1 MRGFRVQGS
10 GFGAQCAG
18 QRAVAACCLLAVG
31 CVVLAGCGGSKLDT
45 VTVTGRVTYG
55 GGDWPK
61 PGNIDFTPKEA
72 AKGNLHP
79 GSGSFGTDGRFSV
92 KSGQASGLVPG
103 TYGVRI
109 ECWET
114 PPSMENPSAAKSYV
128 PEKYRNAATSGLTL
142 EIKAGESS
150 KEFTADIPKQ

>member
-1 MRGFRVQGS
+1 MRGFRGQGS
-10 GFGAQCAG
+10 GFGIKG
-18 QRAVAACCLLAVG
+18 AVAACCLLAVG
-31 CVVLAGCGGSKLDT
+31 CMVLVGCGGSKLDT

-61 PGNIDFTPKEA
+61 PGTIDFTPKEA

-79 GSGSFGTDGRFSV
+79 GTAQFGTDGHFTV

-103 TYGVRI
+103 TYAIRI
-109 ECWET
+109 DCWET
-114 PPSMENPSAAKSYV
+114 PPSMENPSAGKSYV

-142 EIKAGESS
+142 EIKPGDSK